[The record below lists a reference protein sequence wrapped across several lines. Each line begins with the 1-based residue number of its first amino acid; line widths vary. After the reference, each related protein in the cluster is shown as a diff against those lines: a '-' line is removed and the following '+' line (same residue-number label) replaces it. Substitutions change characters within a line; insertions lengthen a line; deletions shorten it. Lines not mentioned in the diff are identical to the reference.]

1 MAFQLAAIN
10 ASESLLAPPSVA
22 PNATGGADKSGL
34 FQMLLA
40 GAQGADTPAPQPA
53 PNATAPIAAAN
64 SGGALA
70 LLLQTADATP
80 LAADAPP
87 QAASIVADTAQ
98 SAIAPAPA
106 DPNAI
111 APTAEKPPAGAAQS
125 KPALL
130 LADDAPPVSQAEA
143 PTTQQISSAPV
154 AIGPTIVT
162 AGDDAGDQ
170 AAAPAPEQAAIVS
183 PDAAQAI
190 VFAPFTT
197 QNAAPVAKPAQ
208 VAASEVIETDQPPAP
223 QKSELFK
230 KAVFAATPTKANG
243 TSASVIARAVATEA
257 AATPQGQQQ
266 RADSA
271 QPGSTSPIAGFEAPR
286 PASDALSTPV
296 ARAPHGAAAMQI
308 AQSITRN
315 FNGKSASFEVR
326 LDPAELGRVDVKIS
340 VDHDKRVTA
349 SVSAD
354 SPQTLTDLRGAAR
367 DIERALNEAGLD
379 LAQDGLSFDLNQRQA
394 NDDKFDGSPYAAAK
408 DETSSETATLAAAP
422 FGMQRWSR
430 SGVDVWA

>member
-10 ASESLLAPPSVA
+10 ASESLLAPPAVT
-22 PNATGGADKSGL
+22 PNAAGGEDKSGL

-40 GAQGADTPAPQPA
+40 GAAAQGGDTPVLQAVANPA
-53 PNATAPIAAAN
+53 PSIAPAN
-64 SGGALA
+64 SGGAVA
-70 LLLQTADATP
+70 MLLQTADAPTQAAP
-80 LAADAPP
+80 NIADA
-87 QAASIVADTAQ
+87 AQ
-98 SAIAPAPA
+98 STFAPAEPQT
-106 DPNAI
+106 I
-111 APTAEKPPAGAAQS
+111 APTAEKQPAGAAQL
-125 KPALL
+125 KPAV
-130 LADDAPPVSQAEA
+130 LAAGDAPPVAQAEA
-143 PTTQQISSAPV
+143 PTSQQTSSAPTAIILAV
-154 AIGPTIVT
+154 AT

-170 AAAPAPEQAAIVS
+170 AAAPAPQQAAMVS

-197 QNAAPVAKPAQ
+197 QNAAPAAKPGQ
-208 VAASEVIETDQPPAP
+208 AAAGEVIETDQPSAP
-223 QKSELFK
+223 QKSEFFK
-230 KAVFAATPTKANG
+230 KAVFAATPTKANAAG
-243 TSASVIARAVATEA
+243 ASVVARAIATEA

-286 PASDALSTPV
+286 AASDALSTPV

-315 FNGKSASFEVR
+315 FNGKSANFEVR

-354 SPQTLTDLRGAAR
+354 NPQTLTDLRGAAR

-394 NDDKFDGSPYAAAK
+394 NDDQFDGSPYAAAQ
-408 DETSSETATLAAAP
+408 DEASGETALLGAAP
-422 FGMQRWSR
+422 FGMQRWSN